1 MYQPVKEGKTSDPGD
16 RQSATA
22 IDTLR
27 NLAASEVYNS
37 MMNREGVD
45 SSKIAQIFLRNQ
57 GIKTNDESMN
67 AIMNLLDSQII
78 PQEQLKL
85 MKEGQ
90 STLGKGMDAAA
101 RGIEGLFDMLGL
113 SGSRKFRDM
122 DRDILKQLKDMR
134 TN

>member
-1 MYQPVKEGKTSDPGD
+1 
-16 RQSATA
+16 
-22 IDTLR
+22 
-27 NLAASEVYNS
+27 
-37 MMNREGVD
+37 MNREGVD